1 MAHKSGLTVIL
12 LLHTKF
18 SPNGGELRLKRQN
31 TLVFARVFCRFV
43 VLFKTDTTCLV
54 LRQFDFLTRFDP
66 IT

>member
-31 TLVFARVFCRFV
+31 TRVFARVFCRLDVPFN
-43 VLFKTDTTCLV
+43 TDNTLLV
-54 LRQFDFLTRFDP
+54 
-66 IT
+66 